1 MTIAFPY
8 SSLWEESSSLV
19 LSSIAEEWTKIL
31 IDIYTFIDRKKSFII
46 DYVCNFSSYLI
57 ELEVLD
63 FGNQEKGIDNLN
75 LLSHYSPFFFREISS
90 NQAFYR
96 TLYPHSHNFYH
107 PSCDCSLYFIDS
119 FFTN

>member
-46 DYVCNFSSYLI
+46 DYECNSSSCLI
-57 ELEVLD
+57 ELEDHD
-63 FGNQEKGIDNLN
+63 FGNQEKGIDNLT
-75 LLSHYSPFFFREISS
+75 LLSH
-90 NQAFYR
+90 
-96 TLYPHSHNFYH
+96 
-107 PSCDCSLYFIDS
+107 
-119 FFTN
+119 